1 MLASAEE
8 ISRWPAGSDAFVEA
22 FAKGLALIGAFG
34 DSPGGLTMAELAKRT
49 GLPRAGVRRL
59 LLTLVTLGLAEE
71 REGRFSLTPRVLRLG
86 YAYLSSLTLREIAQP
101 IIETMARD
109 CDEIVAVSVLDGDEL
124 TYIARAEPSGVLRR
138 SLTVGSRLP
147 AFCTSMGRVLL
158 AGLPEDQAE
167 ALLAQALRPAFTRHT
182 LTDVKALMRDIAKIR
197 TQGWAFVSQEL
208 ELGACGIAAPIRDA
222 QGRTIA
228 ALNISTNLGR
238 HAEKAFVKGFKPRVL
253 ALAEKVSASLPP
265 A

>member
-8 ISRWPAGSDAFVEA
+8 ISRWPSGSDSFVEA
-22 FAKGLALIGAFG
+22 FAKGLAVIGAFG
-34 DSPGGLTMAELAKRT
+34 DSAGGLTMAEVAKRT

-59 LLTLVTLGLAEE
+59 LLTLVTLGLADE
-71 REGRFSLTPRVLRLG
+71 RDGRFALTARMLRLG
-86 YAYLSSLTLREIAQP
+86 YAYLSSLSLREIAQP
-101 IIETMARD
+101 MIETMARD
-109 CDEIVAVSVLDGDEL
+109 CDEIVAVTMLDGDEV
-124 TYIARAEPSGVLRR
+124 TYIARAEPSSVLRR

-158 AGLPEDQAE
+158 AGLSDE
-167 ALLAQALRPAFTRHT
+167 AAQALLTQSPRPAFTRHSI
-182 LTDVKALMRDIAKIR
+182 TDVKALMRDIAAIR
-197 TQGWAFVSQEL
+197 TQGWAFVSEEL

-222 QGRTIA
+222 RGRTVA

-238 HAEKAFVKGFKPRVL
+238 HAEKPFVKRFKPLVL
-253 ALAEKVSASLPP
+253 ELAARISASLPP

>member
-22 FAKGLALIGAFG
+22 FAKGLAVIGAFG
-34 DSPGGLTMAELAKRT
+34 DSAGALSMAELSKRT

-59 LLTLVTLGLAEE
+59 LLTLVTLGLAVE
-71 REGRFSLTPRVLRLG
+71 RDGRFALTPRMLRLG

-101 IIETMARD
+101 AIETMARE

-124 TYIARAEPSGVLRR
+124 TYIARAEPSSVLRR

-158 AGLPEDQAE
+158 AGLTEEQ
-167 ALLAQALRPAFTRHT
+167 AQALLTRAGRPAFTRHT
-182 LTDVKALMRDIAKIR
+182 ITDVKALMRDIAKTR
-197 TQGWAFVSQEL
+197 AQGWAFVSEEL

-222 QGRTIA
+222 YGRTVA

-238 HAEKAFVKGFKPRVL
+238 HAEKPFVKRFKPL
-253 ALAEKVSASLPP
+253 LLGLAERISANLPP
-265 A
+265 E

>member
-1 MLASAEE
+1 MLADAEE
-8 ISRWPAGSDAFVEA
+8 IARWPTGSDSFVEA

-59 LLTLVTLGLAEE
+59 VLTLVTLGLAHEHD
-71 REGRFSLTPRVLRLG
+71 GRFALTPRTLRLG

-101 IIETMARD
+101 MIEAMARE
-109 CDEIVAVSVLDGDEL
+109 CDEIVAVSVLDGNEL
-124 TYIARAEPSGVLRR
+124 TYIARAEPSTVLRR

-158 AGLPEDQAE
+158 AGLPDDQAE
-167 ALLAQALRPAFTRHT
+167 ALLTRAPRPAFTRHT
-182 LTDVKALMRDIAKIR
+182 LTDVKALMRDVGKIR
-197 TQGWAFVSQEL
+197 AQGWAFVSQEL
-208 ELGACGIAAPIRDA
+208 ELGACGIAAPIRNE
-222 QGRTIA
+222 QGRTVA

-238 HAEKAFVKGFKPRVL
+238 HAEKPFVKRFKPLLLSL
-253 ALAEKVSASLPP
+253 AQKIAISLPP
-265 A
+265 E